1 MVASGTRGA
10 VNEFAS
16 EDLLSHWLLVTLE
29 APKEKIQNE
38 PWTNSHFFFIYLLLV
53 ALETL

>member
-1 MVASGTRGA
+1 MVASGTRGT

-53 ALETL
+53 ALETQ